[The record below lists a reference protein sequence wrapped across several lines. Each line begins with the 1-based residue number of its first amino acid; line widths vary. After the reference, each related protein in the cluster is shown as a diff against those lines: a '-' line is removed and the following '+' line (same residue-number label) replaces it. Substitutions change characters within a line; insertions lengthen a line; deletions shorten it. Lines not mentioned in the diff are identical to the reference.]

1 MADQGPSGLQSGKHE
16 RIDGYANALFEVASV
31 EGSLDAVE
39 NELFQLARALEGS
52 DELRST
58 LTDAGIPVE
67 RRQAIV
73 EDLLSNRASP
83 VTVALVSF
91 VIGSGRARDLPAIVD
106 RLVERAAQ
114 AKSKVV
120 AEVRTAVPLSEDQ
133 RNRLAD
139 ALGKATGKS
148 VEVKAIV
155 DTSVLGGVVAQI
167 GDTVIDGSVRAR
179 LEQLREAIG

>member
-1 MADQGPSGLQSGKHE
+1 MANED

-31 EGSLDAVE
+31 EGSLESVE
-39 NELFQLARALEGS
+39 NELFQLARALESS

-58 LTDAGIPVE
+58 LTDAAIPVE

-91 VIGSGRARDLPAIVD
+91 VVGSGRARDLPAIID
-106 RLVERAAQ
+106 RLVERAAL

-120 AEVRTAVPLSEDQ
+120 AEVRTAVPLTDDQ
-133 RNRLAD
+133 RTRLAD

-155 DTSVLGGVVAQI
+155 DRSVLGGVVAQI
-167 GDTVIDGSVRAR
+167 GDTVIDGSVRSR

>member
-1 MADQGPSGLQSGKHE
+1 MSNADD

-31 EGSLDAVE
+31 EGSLDSVE
-39 NELFQLARALEGS
+39 DELFQLARALES
-52 DELRST
+52 NDELRNT
-58 LTDAGIPVE
+58 LTDEAIPAE
-67 RRQAIV
+67 RRQGVV
-73 EDLLSNRASP
+73 EDLLGNRASP
-83 VTVALVSF
+83 VTVSLVSF
-91 VIGSGRARDLPAIVD
+91 VVGSGRARQLPAIVD
-106 RLVERAAQ
+106 RLVARAAQ

-120 AEVRTAVPLSEDQ
+120 AEVRTAVPLSDDQ

-155 DTSVLGGVVAQI
+155 DRSVLGGVVAQI
-167 GDTVIDGSVRAR
+167 GDTVIDGSVRTR

>member
-1 MADQGPSGLQSGKHE
+1 MANDD

-31 EGSLDAVE
+31 EGSLDSVE
-39 NELFQLARALEGS
+39 DELFQIARALETS
-52 DELRST
+52 DELRTT
-58 LTDAGIPVE
+58 LTDAAIPVA
-67 RRQAIV
+67 RRQSII
-73 EDLLSNRASP
+73 EDLLNNRASS

-91 VIGSGRARDLPAIVD
+91 VVASGRAHDLPAIID
-106 RLVERAAQ
+106 RLVQRAAQ

-120 AEVRTAVPLSEDQ
+120 AEVRTAVPLTDDQ
-133 RNRLAD
+133 RSRLAD

-155 DTSVLGGVVAQI
+155 DRSVLGGVVAQI
-167 GDTVIDGSVRAR
+167 GDTVIDGSIRSR

>member
-1 MADQGPSGLQSGKHE
+1 MPDTD

-31 EGSLDAVE
+31 EGSLEAVE
-39 NELFQLARALEGS
+39 NELFQVARALESS

-58 LTDAGIPVE
+58 LTDAAIPVE

-91 VIGSGRARDLPAIVD
+91 VVGAGRARDLPAIID

-114 AKSKVV
+114 AKNKVV
-120 AEVRTAVPLSEDQ
+120 AEVRTAVPLTDDQ
-133 RNRLAD
+133 RTRLAD

-155 DTSVLGGVVAQI
+155 DRSVLGGVVAQI
-167 GDTVIDGSVRAR
+167 GDTVIDGSVRSR